1 MSATVLLVGGF
12 GNLGGRIAAHL
23 HETADINLV
32 LSSRFHRSAPK
43 WASDARVIQL
53 DLTDPQTFLNI
64 PKHVDSIIQL
74 AALNDIESL
83 NNPDLAQL
91 VTTDGTIMLLQEA
104 VRRNMSR
111 FIYFST
117 AHVYGAPLTGH
128 LSETTPTNPAH
139 PYAATHLSA
148 EAAVES
154 AHQRNELTGIR
165 IRLSNGFGR
174 PMDYDSGDWRTL
186 TSDLCRQAVIDREL
200 SMRTDGLQQRNFM
213 TKTDISR
220 AVSHLLSLPAAD
232 VDNGLFN
239 VGGMQSR
246 SLLDMAH
253 VIQAEARSLFGH
265 EILLSAPEPASTEYS
280 ELDFDINKLVRSGFT
295 PEDNIADE
303 IQQFLKM
310 IAQHHNA

>member
-186 TSDLCRQAVIDREL
+186 TSDLCRQAVIDRAL
-200 SMRTDGLQQRNFM
+200 SMQTDGLQQRNFM

-220 AVSHLLSLPAAD
+220 AVSHLLSLPATD

>member
-1 MSATVLLVGGF
+1 MSTTVLLVGGF

-23 HETADINLV
+23 HEAADINLV
-32 LSSRFHRSAPK
+32 LSSRFDRSAPK
-43 WASDARVIQL
+43 WAPDAHVIQL
-53 DLTDPQTFLNI
+53 DLTDPQTFSNI
-64 PKHVDSIIQL
+64 PRHVDSIIQL
-74 AALNDIESL
+74 AAMNDIESL
-83 NNPDLAQL
+83 DNPDLAQL

-104 VRRNMSR
+104 VRRNISR

-128 LSETTPTNPAH
+128 LCETTPTNPAH
-139 PYAATHLSA
+139 PYATTHLNA

-154 AHQRNELTGIR
+154 AQQRKELTGIR

-220 AVSHLLSLPAAD
+220 AVSHLLSLPATD

-253 VIQAEARSLFGH
+253 LIQTEAQNLFGQ
-265 EILLSAPEPASTEYS
+265 EIPLSTPEPAATEYPT
-280 ELDFDINKLVRSGFT
+280 LDFDIDKLVRSGFT
-295 PEDNIADE
+295 PEDNAADE
-303 IQQFLKM
+303 IRQFLTM
-310 IAQHHNA
+310 IAQHHST

>member
-23 HETADINLV
+23 YETADINLV

-139 PYAATHLSA
+139 PYATTHLNA

-220 AVSHLLSLPAAD
+220 AVSHLLSLPATD

-239 VGGMQSR
+239 VGGMKSR

-253 VIQAEARSLFGH
+253 LIQTEAQNLFGQ
-265 EILLSAPEPASTEYS
+265 EISLSAPEPVATEYPT
-280 ELDFDINKLVRSGFT
+280 LDFDIDKLVRSGFT
-295 PEDNIADE
+295 PEDNAADE

-310 IAQHHNA
+310 IAQHHSV